1 MGGMGN
7 MMSAASYSSS
17 SGGNGGYSKQVSTQT
32 VMRNGQQ
39 VTKRITVTRHP
50 DGREERKEEE
60 LYNDQPREQASRR
73 IRH

>member
-1 MGGMGN
+1 

-32 VMRNGQQ
+32 VMRNGRQ
-39 VTKRITVTRHP
+39 VTKKITVTRHP

-60 LYNDQPREQASRR
+60 LYNDQPNEQAARR